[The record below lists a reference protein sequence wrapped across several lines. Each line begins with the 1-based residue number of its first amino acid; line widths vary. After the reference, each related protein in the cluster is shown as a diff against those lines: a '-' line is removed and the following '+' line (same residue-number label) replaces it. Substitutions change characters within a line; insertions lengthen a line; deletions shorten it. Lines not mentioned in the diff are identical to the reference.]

1 MYQQRQGTHSTKLV
15 PINSYT
21 MEELPQLPNNNRS
34 HHVYITITD
43 LDGNLYSD
51 QTGRFPIT
59 SNRGNFYVVIFFVVD
74 GNYIKSYPIKS
85 QHHLQLVKAYDDV
98 YPFLQVSGYQPQLQK
113 MYKETSKDVE
123 TL

>member
-1 MYQQRQGTHSTKLV
+1 
-15 PINSYT
+15 
-21 MEELPQLPNNNRS
+21 MEEAPQLPNNNCIPRF
-34 HHVYITITD
+34 YMKITD
-43 LDGNLYSD
+43 LDCKLYSD
-51 QTGRFPIT
+51 QTGHFPIT
-59 SNRGNFYVVIFFVVD
+59 SNRGNYYVAIFFAVD

-98 YPFLQVSGYQPQLQK
+98 YPFLRVRGYQPQLQN